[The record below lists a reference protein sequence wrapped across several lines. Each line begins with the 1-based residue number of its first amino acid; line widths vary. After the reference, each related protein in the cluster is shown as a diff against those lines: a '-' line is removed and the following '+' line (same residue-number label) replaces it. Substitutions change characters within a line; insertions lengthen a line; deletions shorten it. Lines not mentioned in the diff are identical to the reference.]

1 MVSSQGTSS
10 ATPLSEPLAR
20 ARHGMLMLALRRI
33 CHFWRHTPPFIKT
46 ISIGMP
52 RVPVRGREG
61 ERAVAVGH
69 QQ

>member
-1 MVSSQGTSS
+1 
-10 ATPLSEPLAR
+10 
-20 ARHGMLMLALRRI
+20 MLMLALRRI

-69 QQ
+69 